1 MLITRV
7 RVLVMLAAVLA
18 LLAAILVP
26 TRGAVAA
33 GGGVDCDPTT
43 GQCSVHIDDPGTG
56 GGGGGGSTGGGSNAN
71 PGTGIPAGPTKCE
84 NNGKEIPCSSDDG
97 AWNSGKGCYVKVA
110 DKQPA
115 APAGG
120 AATGA
125 WYTCSPPGDC
135 GQEAGGTGCYGSTY
149 WSDTPPAGVNT
160 LTPAQ
165 AAQQLVKSFQLR
177 GIDVGLAPDPN
188 TAGSK
193 SYVGVPVWMWVN
205 NPQPLTYGPYDR
217 TATLG
222 GVTITAEAKVTSILW
237 NMGDGHTVAC
247 GNPGTAYTPTRGLAD
262 SPTCGYKYAKTSKG
276 QPGGRYTITATS
288 QWAVTWTGG
297 GDSGTI
303 PITKTSTTTAQ
314 IGELQSVNTR
324 G

>member
-1 MLITRV
+1 MLIGTKRLSAFV
-7 RVLVMLAAVLA
+7 FAVVVAAVTLAAPQ
-18 LLAAILVP
+18 AAS
-26 TRGAVAA
+26 AA
-33 GGGVDCDPTT
+33 GGGVDCDVF
-43 GQCSVHIDDPGTG
+43 GNCSTHVEDPGHQ
-56 GGGGGGSTGGGSNAN
+56 GGGGGGSQGGGSSAD
-71 PGTGIPAGPTKCE
+71 PATGIPAGPTKCE
-84 NNGKEIPCSSDDG
+84 NGGKEIPCSSDAG
-97 AWNSGKGCYVKVA
+97 AWNSGQGCYVKVA
-110 DKQPA
+110 ADQPP
-115 APAGG
+115 APPGG
-120 AATGA
+120 APTGA
-125 WYTCSPPGDC
+125 WYSCTPPDGCGADSGRDC
-135 GQEAGGTGCYGSTY
+135 FGGTF

-165 AAQQLVKSFQLR
+165 AAQQLVKTFQLR

-188 TAGSK
+188 VAGSK

-205 NPQPLTYGPYDR
+205 NPQPLTYGPYDQ

-247 GNPGTAYTPTRGLAD
+247 GSPGTAYTPSRGLAD
-262 SPTCGYKYAKTSKG
+262 SPDCGYKYAKTSKG

-288 QWAVTWTGG
+288 QWAVTWSGG

-303 PITKTSTTTAQ
+303 PITKTSTTTAE
-314 IGELQSVNTR
+314 IGELQSVNTK